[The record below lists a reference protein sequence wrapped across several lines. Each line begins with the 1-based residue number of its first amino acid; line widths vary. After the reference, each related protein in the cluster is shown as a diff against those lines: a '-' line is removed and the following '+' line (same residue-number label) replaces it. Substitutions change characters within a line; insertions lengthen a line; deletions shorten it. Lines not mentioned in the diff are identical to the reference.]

1 MSFYIREENRFA
13 LGVLKN
19 YLYEYKVELQ
29 THQSP
34 HKFTQNLA
42 YFTSHEANNFAWQSY
57 LARKSFHSNNF
68 KDTQRVEKKK
78 YPIKITWL
86 NSHKLISSFC
96 YSSKG
101 QECVWLKAVSHEVMS
116 FQSVSKWSEWDV
128 LFPTCHSKL
137 CAVLCSHRARWC
149 PAQSR
154 WPRKDA
160 LISFW
165 KRVWQPPTQPTPP
178 HPTGPTN
185 CYDAGAHLEII

>member
-116 FQSVSKWSEWDV
+116 FQM
-128 LFPTCHSKL
+128 
-137 CAVLCSHRARWC
+137 
-149 PAQSR
+149 QS
-154 WPRKDA
+154 WWLSLSNTLSSTICVNFFIWIKYTKCCQ
-160 LISFW
+160 F
-165 KRVWQPPTQPTPP
+165 
-178 HPTGPTN
+178 
-185 CYDAGAHLEII
+185 Y

>member
-116 FQSVSKWSEWDV
+116 FQSVSKSLV
-128 LFPTCHSKL
+128 QTPSLLGHSTL
-137 CAVLCSHRARWC
+137 PSH
-149 PAQSR
+149 P
-154 WPRKDA
+154 
-160 LISFW
+160 
-165 KRVWQPPTQPTPP
+165 
-178 HPTGPTN
+178 
-185 CYDAGAHLEII
+185 Y

>member
-116 FQSVSKWSEWDV
+116 FQSVSKSLV
-128 LFPTCHSKL
+128 LDTI
-137 CAVLCSHRARWC
+137 VLGENRA
-149 PAQSR
+149 QH
-154 WPRKDA
+154 
-160 LISFW
+160 
-165 KRVWQPPTQPTPP
+165 RVWSDMLETK
-178 HPTGPTN
+178 
-185 CYDAGAHLEII
+185 HLILIIWFIFF

>member
-116 FQSVSKWSEWDV
+116 FQSVSKS
-128 LFPTCHSKL
+128 PHSHSSSPDSHHD
-137 CAVLCSHRARWC
+137 AV
-149 PAQSR
+149 
-154 WPRKDA
+154 KTG
-160 LISFW
+160 
-165 KRVWQPPTQPTPP
+165 TQP
-178 HPTGPTN
+178 
-185 CYDAGAHLEII
+185 AAIHLETQGS

>member
-29 THQSP
+29 THQSL

-42 YFTSHEANNFAWQSY
+42 YFTSLEANNFAWQRY

-68 KDTQRVEKKK
+68 KDTQKVEKKK

-86 NSHKLISSFC
+86 NSHKLIPSFC

-101 QECVWLKAVSHEVMS
+101 QEC
-116 FQSVSKWSEWDV
+116 
-128 LFPTCHSKL
+128 
-137 CAVLCSHRARWC
+137 
-149 PAQSR
+149 
-154 WPRKDA
+154 
-160 LISFW
+160 
-165 KRVWQPPTQPTPP
+165 
-178 HPTGPTN
+178 G
-185 CYDAGAHLEII
+185 